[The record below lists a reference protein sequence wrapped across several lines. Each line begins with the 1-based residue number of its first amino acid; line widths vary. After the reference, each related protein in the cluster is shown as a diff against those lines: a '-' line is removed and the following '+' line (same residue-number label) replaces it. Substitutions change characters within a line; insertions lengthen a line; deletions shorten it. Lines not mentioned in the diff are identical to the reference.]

1 MTAPFGTESKLQMHF
16 PVSFTVTS
24 LPPSHPL
31 PSFSTPNP
39 GCKDLQEALDPGREM
54 RDPGSEVEDPGSEV
68 EDPGRESAEGNE
80 ARGRWVDRGLG
91 GISLRPGWG
100 SGLKAR

>member
-1 MTAPFGTESKLQMHF
+1 MKAPFGTESKLQMHF

-54 RDPGSEVEDPGSEV
+54 RDPGSEVEDPG
-68 EDPGRESAEGNE
+68 RESAEGNE